1 MGEAIFRTIH
11 QMQFLKLAMFFPQ
24 QKKRNV
30 RQITYA
36 VLQYDTD
43 STSQRNNFLFLSH
56 FNSAKISISKK
67 QSPSFNG

>member
-1 MGEAIFRTIH
+1 
-11 QMQFLKLAMFFPQ
+11 MQFLELAMFFPQ
-24 QKKRNV
+24 PEKRNV

-43 STSQRNNFLFLSH
+43 STSQRTSSLCLSN

-67 QSPSFNG
+67 QSPGFNS